1 MKQNFKTLL
10 LGIAA
15 VAVVVVAW
23 GDAFRAR
30 RQLDVGDA
38 SDVRG
43 QLLYKDFKDPL
54 SVKSLDITTYDE
66 STGTPQ
72 VFQAAVAGKSKLWS
86 IPSHFNYP
94 ADAKDQVADA
104 AAGLVDLKILGVADD
119 NVQAHGL
126 YGVLDPQAKDLKP
139 GATGVGM
146 HVTMKDGGGKT
157 LLDLIIGKP
166 VPGRTELRYVRK
178 SGESGVYEVAAKTD
192 RLSTKFE
199 DWVEKSLLKFNSWD
213 LKQIEIHDHS
223 VDDARGVLV
232 LKGEITAVNNDPSE
246 PKWLIAQNKVFD
258 GKSQK
263 SVDRKLAPDE
273 EANATKLDEIKTAF
287 DELKIVDVEPKPKG
301 LSADLKA
308 TEDFKKSREAME
320 SLQGRG
326 FFIVPMEG
334 KYEIFSNQGE
344 TRCVMKSGVQYVMRF
359 GDIALGTGGGA
370 SAKKDEKKG
379 EKKPSGGSN
388 RYIFVSAEFR
398 PDVLPKPELE
408 KLPDLPK
415 EEPKKEEAKKDGAK
429 KDDKKADAKK
439 DEKKA
444 EAKPA
449 EKKPEEI
456 KAERERIEKEN
467 KRKQDEYDEKVKAGQ
482 KEVKEANERFADW
495 YYVISDDVFRKIHV
509 NREDLIRKKEKK
521 DEKKDEKKADDHA
534 GHDHGPLDFDKL
546 KQMMP
551 GKK

>member
-1 MKQNFKTLL
+1 MKENFKTIL

-15 VAVVVVAW
+15 VAVVAVAW

-72 VFQAAVAGKSKLWS
+72 VFQAAVAGKSNLWS
-86 IPSHFNYP
+86 IPSHFGYP

-104 AAGLVDLKILGVADD
+104 AAGLVDLKILGVAED
-119 NVQAHGL
+119 NVQAHGM

-146 HVTMKDGGGKT
+146 HVTMKDAAGKAI
-157 LLDLIIGKP
+157 LDLIIGKP

-178 SGESGVYEVAAKTD
+178 AGETSVYEVAAKTD

-223 VDDARGVLV
+223 VDDTRGVLV
-232 LKGEITAVNNDPSE
+232 LKGEITAVNNDPNE
-246 PKWLIAQNKVFD
+246 PKWLIAQNKVYD
-258 GKSQK
+258 NPTKK
-263 SVDRKLAPDE
+263 WVDRKLADDQ

-326 FFIVPMEG
+326 FFVVPMEG

-370 SAKKDEKKG
+370 GAKKDEKKDD
-379 EKKPSGGSN
+379 KKSTGGSN
-388 RYIFVSAEFR
+388 RYIFVTAEFR

-408 KLPDLPK
+408 KLPEAPK
-415 EEPKKEEAKKDGAK
+415 EEPKKDDVKKDE
-429 KDDKKADAKK
+429 KKADAKK
-439 DEKKA
+439 DEKKDEKA
-444 EAKPA
+444 PA
-449 EKKPEEI
+449 KKPEEI

-509 NREDLIRKKEKK
+509 SRDDLIRKKEKK

-546 KQMMP
+546 KAAAP